1 MSDSSSDEA
10 KATGE
15 IRHFLFREHAARDAG
30 DAATCEIVE
39 YSAEE
44 AAAVALGDA
53 ALPEFSGSKT
63 RYVQVWVDDEING
76 NELQVRTAAA
86 VVSFDD
92 DGHFA
97 DAQPAEAQRE
107 DSQRGDF
114 EHDTCVQLAVRTRYP
129 DAFTVH

>member
-1 MSDSSSDEA
+1 MSSKSA
-10 KATGE
+10 KAKKDTSE
-15 IRHFLFREHAARDAG
+15 IRHFLFREHAARDGSGGAV
-30 DAATCEIVE
+30 CEIVE

-107 DSQRGDF
+107 NNQRGDF

>member
-1 MSDSSSDEA
+1 MSSRDP
-10 KATGE
+10 KAQKDPGE
-15 IRHFLFREHAARDAG
+15 IRHFLFREHAAKHTG
-30 DAATCEIVE
+30 GAAVCEIVE

-63 RYVQVWVDDEING
+63 RYVQVWVDEELNG

-92 DGHFA
+92 EGRFA
-97 DAQPAEAQRE
+97 DAQPSEAKRE
-107 DSQRGDF
+107 DSAAGDF